1 MAGPFWEPL
10 SPSSST
16 AQGFSRP
23 HSIWI
28 CFVPCPYSSFS
39 PCPVW
44 SAQSSDTP
52 TFPFSPLKGSSP
64 RLAGLGCLDLLPT
77 PRRRS
82 FSTAPQEARAVGKG
96 GGILD
101 RWSGPSSQVS
111 WRSGHS
117 RADQGAYPVAALPA
131 CQTERPG
138 RLAAHCTPFP
148 FGLFPAFK
156 GGRIAFP
163 PVAVWGRWGGAE
175 ELGLRREGSRCPH

>member
-10 SPSSST
+10 SPSLPLLHRASLALTLSGSVLSP
-16 AQGFSRP
+16 APILPSRP
-23 HSIWI
+23 
-28 CFVPCPYSSFS
+28 VR
-39 PCPVW
+39 

-117 RADQGAYPVAALPA
+117 RADQGAYPVAALLA

-148 FGLFPAFK
+148 FALFPAFK